1 MASIERKI
9 NRYKIK
15 LFCSLAF
22 CILTAIVIL
31 CSVFLICYICGE
43 RFYVNLDNAT
53 CEIINM
59 ILVSLTTGYIASYI
73 TYLLSAHI
81 PNYNLE
87 IKNEYI
93 LRRYYLWRYKSELI
107 ECFSLLVYL
116 HGDNLPKISQIVDIK
131 NFFSE
136 SNNKWFYHK
145 YLINEVESSNGKSL
159 ITRFEKLINTSNLI
173 LSVSQGYKSELSF
186 TIAKTINPEW
196 FDLIQIIQCD
206 LSGSYDNFK
215 LIEDQFEIV
224 NLNFELVK
232 DA

>member
-1 MASIERKI
+1 MVKKY
-9 NRYKIK
+9 YKVK
-15 LFCSLAF
+15 LFFSIAF
-22 CILTAIVIL
+22 CVLTTVSVL
-31 CSVFLICYICGE
+31 CVVFLLCYIIGI
-43 RFYVNLDNAT
+43 RIPIDLDNAT
-53 CEIINM
+53 CENINM

-116 HGDNLPKISQIVDIK
+116 HGDNLPKISQIVEIK

-136 SNNKWFYHK
+136 SNNMWIYHK
-145 YLINEVESSNGKSL
+145 YLINEVKSSNGNSL

-196 FDLIQIIQCD
+196 FDFIHIIQCD
-206 LSGSYDNFK
+206 INGSSDKFK
-215 LIEDQFEIV
+215 LIDDQFNLV
-224 NLNFELVK
+224 NLNFQLVK